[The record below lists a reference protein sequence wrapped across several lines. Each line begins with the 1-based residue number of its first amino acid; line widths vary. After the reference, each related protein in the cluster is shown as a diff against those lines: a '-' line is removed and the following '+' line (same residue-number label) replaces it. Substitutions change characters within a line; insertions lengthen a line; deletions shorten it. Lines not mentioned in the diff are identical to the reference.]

1 VIQHLAVE
9 CGVSGTVAR
18 DDDHGLREVWTPAEL
33 QGLLEDHAA
42 PRYRDEDPDR
52 EELRELDAL
61 RRDCWKPAL
70 GKARLRRRAIKV
82 GRSLAEPRRRFIGFE
97 VIQALEGGDD
107 PRHAI
112 RATRSMRSG
121 SSSASRPCARG
132 PGSRTRPASS
142 PFPCSSTA

>member
-82 GRSLAEPRRRFIGFE
+82 GRRLAEPRRRFIAFE

-107 PRHAI
+107 PAPCDPRDAFDAV
-112 RATRSMRSG
+112 RKLERF
-121 SSSASRPCARG
+121 SAL
-132 PGSRTRPASS
+132 RTW
-142 PFPCSSTA
+142 TGQ

>member
-1 VIQHLAVE
+1 MIQHLAV
-9 CGVSGTVAR
+9 
-18 DDDHGLREVWTPAEL
+18 
-33 QGLLEDHAA
+33 
-42 PRYRDEDPDR
+42 DR
-52 EELRELDAL
+52 EELSDEDRRQEKLALYRLRWLFAALALRELDAL

-82 GRSLAEPRRRFIGFE
+82 GRRLAEPRRRFIAFE

-132 PGSRTRPASS
+132 PSSTTRPASS